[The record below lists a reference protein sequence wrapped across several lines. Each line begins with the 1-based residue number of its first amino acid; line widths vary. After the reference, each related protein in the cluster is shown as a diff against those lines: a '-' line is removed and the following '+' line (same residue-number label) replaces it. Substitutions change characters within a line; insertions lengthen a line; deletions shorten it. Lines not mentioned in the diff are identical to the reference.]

1 MKRMK
6 GFGLLVSGIAA
17 IWLLT
22 GYATAQAQ
30 GKGPEKDKNKKNEQE
45 ADKENSSGKNA
56 ATDQSEAGKISKNK
70 YKPREQY
77 PKRTWRIGPTGIL
90 PDGQQGNKTGWGG
103 AGVPPG
109 QMKERERE
117 ILHSYPPG
125 SEDWDS
131 GKKADWQSGL
141 EQSKTRILER
151 IRTRKGVSQ
160 EDEESAV
167 ISIERAARE
176 GVPLN
181 NIESVMNKAI
191 TREMACRDIEKV
203 TRAMSYGA
211 DKNTDYEQLDRFIE
225 RKMDQGETGDDL
237 AFSIYREIDERNA
250 AKSEEPVRKSWWK
263 RLFGG

>member
-1 MKRMK
+1 MKKMK
-6 GFGLLVSGIAA
+6 GFSLFVMVSAA

-22 GYATAQAQ
+22 GFASAQAQ
-30 GKGPEKDKNKKNEQE
+30 RKGPEKDKKNEQE
-45 ADKENSSGKNA
+45 AYKENGSGKNS
-56 ATDQSEAGKISKNK
+56 ATDRPEDEKINGNK
-70 YKPREQY
+70 YKPR
-77 PKRTWRIGPTGIL
+77 GISEKNMSDWS
-90 PDGQQGNKTGWGG
+90 DGNPPGWSEGNKTGWGG

-117 ILHSYPPG
+117 IMHSYPPG

-131 GKKADWQSGL
+131 GEKADWQSGL
-141 EQSKTRILER
+141 EQSRTRILER
-151 IRTRKGVSQ
+151 IRTRKGVSR
-160 EDEESAV
+160 EDEKSAT

-181 NIESVMNKAI
+181 YIESVMNKAI
-191 TREMACRDIEKV
+191 TREMPARDIEKM

-211 DKNTDYEQLDRFIE
+211 GRNTDYEQLDRFIE

-237 AFSIYREIDERNA
+237 AFSIYREIDERNTT
-250 AKSEEPVRKSWWK
+250 KSEEPARKSWWK

>member
-1 MKRMK
+1 MKKMK
-6 GFGLLVSGIAA
+6 GFSLFVMVPAA

-22 GYATAQAQ
+22 GFATAQAQ
-30 GKGPEKDKNKKNEQE
+30 GKGPEKDKKKNEQE
-45 ADKENSSGKNA
+45 AKENSSGKNA
-56 ATDQSEAGKISKNK
+56 ATGQHEDAKINKNK
-70 YKPREQY
+70 YKPR
-77 PKRTWRIGPTGIL
+77 GISDRDMAEWM
-90 PDGQQGNKTGWGG
+90 DGNPPGWSQGNKTGWGG

-151 IRTRKGVSQ
+151 IRTRKGVSR

-211 DKNTDYEQLDRFIE
+211 GRNADYEQLDRFIE

-237 AFSIYREIDERNA
+237 AVSIYREIDERNSE
-250 AKSEEPVRKSWWK
+250 KSEEPVRKSWWK

>member
-30 GKGPEKDKNKKNEQE
+30 GKGSEKDKNKKNEQE

-56 ATDQSEAGKISKNK
+56 ATDQSEVGKISKNK
-70 YKPREQY
+70 YKPR
-77 PKRTWRIGPTGIL
+77 GISEKNMEDWT
-90 PDGQQGNKTGWGG
+90 DGNPPGWSEGNKTGWGG

-117 ILHSYPPG
+117 IMHSYPPG

-151 IRTRKGVSQ
+151 IRTRKGVSR

-225 RKMDQGETGDDL
+225 RKMDQGETGDNL
-237 AFSIYREIDERNA
+237 AFSIYREIDERNV